1 MKDSQKMNEL
11 LKEEMEGRDFL
22 GRKKAV
28 ADEISSKMEAEI
40 ERRTK
45 RKYEQNSDEL
55 KQKSYRLKQK
65 EKELSERERA
75 VNEATRNYNNNF
87 DMSDRIEKLEQ
98 RNMQLERMLHVFAR
112 SVFKLSKKIYKE
124 ALSALAEVGQRE
136 LLKIANIVRD
146 EPGRNKEQSR

>member
-1 MKDSQKMNEL
+1 
-11 LKEEMEGRDFL
+11 
-22 GRKKAV
+22 
-28 ADEISSKMEAEI
+28 
-40 ERRTK
+40 
-45 RKYEQNSDEL
+45 
-55 KQKSYRLKQK
+55 
-65 EKELSERERA
+65 
-75 VNEATRNYNNNF
+75 
-87 DMSDRIEKLEQ
+87 MSDRIEKLEQ

>member
-1 MKDSQKMNEL
+1 
-11 LKEEMEGRDFL
+11 
-22 GRKKAV
+22 
-28 ADEISSKMEAEI
+28 MEAEI

-112 SVFKLSKKIYKE
+112 SVFKLSRRYTRKPYQPW
-124 ALSALAEVGQRE
+124 QR
-136 LLKIANIVRD
+136 
-146 EPGRNKEQSR
+146 